1 MTDKLT
7 DVPSSFGQL
16 LKFWRNLRKISQESL
31 ALSADSST
39 RYISCLENAKSH
51 PSRSMVDKLAEVLE
65 LGDRDSSY
73 FQLAAGYLPNAKYE
87 FLHEPQFNWLRN
99 AMLMTLKAMDPYPA
113 SLMDRYGKLLMVNKG
128 WVSFHNQ
135 LVGEEKV
142 LETKNHYEFLFS
154 HQHNTTSSEIKKNT
168 LALILM
174 ALKQEYLLSQD
185 IAYQNMLE
193 GLLDLPDVPDDWQ
206 QRASKL
212 EPQASYKVQMDINHV
227 QQNFYCVSQ
236 MVGAIG
242 PSSYVSEPRLIITT
256 LYPENPELELTLD
269 PNVELKHPLLK
280 Y

>member
-7 DVPSSFGQL
+7 DVSPSFGHI
-16 LKFWRNLRKISQESL
+16 LKFWRKLRKISQESL

-51 PSRSMVDKLAEVLE
+51 PSRTMVEKLAEVLE

-99 AMLMTLKAMDPYPA
+99 AMLMTLKAMDPFPA

-128 WVSFHNQ
+128 WVAFHSK
-135 LVGEEKV
+135 LVGEEK
-142 LETKNHYEFLFS
+142 LLNTENHYEFLFS
-154 HQHNTTSSEIKKNT
+154 HQHNTTTSEIKKNT

-185 IAYQNMLE
+185 SAYEKMLE
-193 GLLDLPDVPDDWQ
+193 SLLELPDVPDDWQ
-206 QRASKL
+206 QRAAKL

-236 MVGAIG
+236 MVGALG
-242 PSSYVSEPRLIITT
+242 PSSFVSEP
-256 LYPENPELELTLD
+256 
-269 PNVELKHPLLK
+269 V
-280 Y
+280 